1 MLGREKRVL
10 RSLVLGADLVQEIV
24 TPRNVILSFD
34 ALLCCAVKHVKH
46 SLALVH
52 ASDK

>member
-1 MLGREKRVL
+1 LA
-10 RSLVLGADLVQEIV
+10 LVADLVQEIV
-24 TPRNVILSFD
+24 TPRNVIVPFD
-34 ALLCCAVKHVKH
+34 AVWCCAVNHVKH